1 MESNKLFI
9 LIIVASSLLGF
20 FLGIYNNKIIY
31 PKENK
36 TNENKAKEI
45 NVEKKSDEKKFE
57 EKTDIKRTDE
67 IKSDIQKTDEQKTD
81 EKNAT
86 DKNIISKDIE
96 EEEEEEK
103 NNEIDPLSI
112 NKTIIAVAYATDNKY
127 IYPTIVSMTSLVV
140 TAAKDTF
147 YHIYVMHTGD
157 FNQKS
162 KDFLNTVKE
171 KYPDKCKIIYLNMG
185 NKYKGLSLNFR
196 ITTPT
201 YYRLSLQDLLPD
213 VERIV
218 WLDGDTF
225 MFGDLKELIELDM
238 KGAVVM
244 GFLDMHPDS
253 IASFGFKEAT
263 VVCGGVLL
271 MDLDGLRR
279 YGYSKKIEDFI
290 AKNKNKLRQQDQ
302 TVLNVVMQD
311 RLKPLPPQYGIWA
324 FKDMPEAKRHLDA
337 QWAKLRYNE
346 TEYFYAV
353 KHPIILHFVWPKPYW
368 RKKKTFFYD
377 DWWDMAKK
385 TGFYDEIYKNC
396 PIPNVSVRRLLAK
409 LNLYF

>member
-1 MESNKLFI
+1 METNKLFI
-9 LIIVASSLLGF
+9 LIIIVSSLLGF
-20 FLGIYNNKIIY
+20 FLGIYNNKINY
-31 PKENK
+31 PNESI
-36 TNENKAKEI
+36 TNEKKTKEI
-45 NVEKKSDEKKFE
+45 NTEKKSDEKKLE
-57 EKTDIKRTDE
+57 EKTDIK
-67 IKSDIQKTDEQKTD
+67 KSD
-81 EKNAT
+81 EKKVT
-86 DKNIISKDIE
+86 DKNIINKDNDE
-96 EEEEEEK
+96 EEEE
-103 NNEIDPLSI
+103 NINDIDPLSI

-127 IYPTIVSMTSLVV
+127 IYPTIVSMTSLVL
-140 TAAKDTF
+140 TAAEDTF

-157 FNQKS
+157 FTQKS

-171 KYPDKCKIIYLNMG
+171 KYPDKCKFIYLNMG
-185 NKYKGLSLNFR
+185 NKYQGLSLNFR

-201 YYRLSLQDLLPD
+201 YYRLSLQDLLPNVD
-213 VERIV
+213 RII

-244 GFLDMHPDS
+244 GFLDIQPNS

-290 AKNKNKLRQQDQ
+290 AKNKNKLKQQDQ

-311 RLKPLPPQYGIWA
+311 RLAPLPPQYGIWA

-337 QWAKLRYNE
+337 QWPKLRYNE
-346 TEYFYAV
+346 TEFYYAT

-377 DWWDMAKK
+377 EWWNMAKK
-385 TGFYDEIYKNC
+385 TGFYDEIYKKC
-396 PIPNVSVRRLLAK
+396 PIPNVSVRRLLDK
-409 LNLYF
+409 LNPYFSLYNYKYYINN